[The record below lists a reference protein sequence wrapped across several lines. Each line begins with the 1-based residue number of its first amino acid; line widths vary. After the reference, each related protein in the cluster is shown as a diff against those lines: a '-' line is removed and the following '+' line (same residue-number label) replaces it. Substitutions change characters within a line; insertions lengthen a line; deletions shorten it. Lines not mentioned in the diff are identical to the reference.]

1 MFDEKALSSS
11 EFRLASLKS
20 LKLEVE
26 EFVVAF
32 TEDPYRST
40 GCVFVWPCGIVV
52 DGPAALAGEECL
64 LVRDCGLSGG
74 GEGIDG
80 IDPRGELALEM
91 L

>member
-1 MFDEKALSSS
+1 LPTREREQRKLY
-11 EFRLASLKS
+11 EPLKS
-20 LKLEVE
+20 LKLDVE

-32 TEDPYRST
+32 TEGPYRST
-40 GCVFVWPCGIVV
+40 GRVFVWPGWIEVEE
-52 DGPAALAGEECL
+52 PAGLAGEERL
-64 LVRDCGLSGG
+64 LIRDCGLSGG

>member
-1 MFDEKALSSS
+1 M
-11 EFRLASLKS
+11 
-20 LKLEVE
+20 E

-32 TEDPYRST
+32 TVGPYRST
-40 GCVFVWPCGIVV
+40 GCPFVWPGGIVV
-52 DGPAALAGEECL
+52 EGPAGLAGEVCL
-64 LVRDCGLSGG
+64 LLRDCGLSGG